1 MHQILLAEDS
11 QFSVRDLTRKLRAWS
26 EPYRLTVV
34 RDGQAAI
41 DMLDPAAPT
50 RMRPPPDLV
59 ILDLK
64 MPRVD
69 GLEVLGYIRETPELR
84 DLPVVVLTTSDSPFD
99 MDLADVLQVNDYL
112 VKGADANTV
121 CRILAKHIK
130 GHAGHRCGATGP
142 VGPLGGTDARP
153 AGPRGPMQPQD
164 LAGSEIRC
172 DPCRDWEGTLSA
184 PPRRMFAATDDF
196 E

>member
-11 QFSVRDLTRKLRAWS
+11 QFSVRDLTRKLRAWD
-26 EPYRLTVV
+26 EAYELTVV

-41 DMLDPAAPT
+41 DMLDPASET
-50 RMRPPPDLV
+50 RMQPAPDLI

-69 GLEVLGYIRETPELR
+69 GLEVLGFIRETPGLH

-121 CRILAKHIK
+121 CRILAKHSRRRAPRLGTSGPSPSI
-130 GHAGHRCGATGP
+130 GAGPADP
-142 VGPLGGTDARP
+142 GPLEPEFAP
-153 AGPRGPMQPQD
+153 GPRREP
-164 LAGSEIRC
+164 
-172 DPCRDWEGTLSA
+172 
-184 PPRRMFAATDDF
+184 
-196 E
+196 